1 MKTKNFFRRV
11 MMSLCAVVLATMSSC
26 NFTNKNNPSD
36 PSSKPSDSGT
46 EEAFMGAYAQY
57 AYAATDDM
65 IDLLNIKIEYLDGD
79 GKTQTMTLTEP
90 SWGKRVEA
98 KKVPAKFGMR
108 VNITMKGTADQT
120 KYKSIAINYTASY
133 ISTLKD
139 AQGKSTGAVHKNAN
153 DVELTIGP
161 NELSEWI
168 ENYKKRPAQF
178 WFEYDANGNFKLSD

>member
-1 MKTKNFFRRV
+1 MKTKNFFHGV
-11 MMSLCAVVLATMSSC
+11 MMTLCAVVLATMSSC

-36 PSSKPSDSGT
+36 PSTKPSDPGT
-46 EEAFMGAYAQY
+46 EEASLGAYAEY
-57 AYAATDDM
+57 MYAATDDM

-79 GKTQTMTLTEP
+79 GKTQTVTLTEP

-108 VNITMKGTADQT
+108 VNLTVKGTADQT

-133 ISTLKD
+133 ISTLRD
-139 AQGKSTGAVHKNAN
+139 AQGKSTGAVHKNAT

-161 NELSEWI
+161 NQLSEWI
-168 ENYKKRPAQF
+168 ENYKKKPTQF
-178 WFEYDANGNFKLSD
+178 WFEYDEKGNFKLSN